1 MNFHIHFHSIEMMFF
16 SYPCALTVRFLLSC
30 GLYVDSLDIYRN
42 TPLHRLMQ
50 NTSSMETIMIIGDLF
65 CEFGAHLDQVNNRG
79 EIPLELIP
87 VTHDEI
93 RRYLKEKMA
102 VRQLKCICA
111 RLIRK
116 QTLNYQEYFSNSLLN
131 FIDKH

>member
-1 MNFHIHFHSIEMMFF
+1 MLVVF

-30 GLYVDSLDIYRN
+30 GLYVDCLDIYRN

-50 NTSSMETIMIIGDLF
+50 NPSSIETIMIIGDLF

-79 EIPLELIP
+79 EIPLEVIP
-87 VTHDEI
+87 ITHKEI
-93 RRYLKEKMA
+93 SRYLKEKMG

-111 RLIRK
+111 RLIR
-116 QTLNYQEYFSNSLLN
+116 QETLIYQNYFSNSLLN